1 MVEAEEILSPEI
13 RELKIIIPPTGTE
26 ILCRPQGKTIIIAI
40 EEIKAKIEAEA
51 IGGTVRTTTTDRGI
65 MAEIGVILNKL

>member
-40 EEIKAKIEAEA
+40 EIKAKIEAEA